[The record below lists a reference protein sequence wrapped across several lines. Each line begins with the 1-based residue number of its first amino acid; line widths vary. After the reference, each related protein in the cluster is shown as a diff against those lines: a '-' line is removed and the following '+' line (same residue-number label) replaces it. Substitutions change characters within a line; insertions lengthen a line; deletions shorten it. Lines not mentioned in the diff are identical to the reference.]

1 MFGLEATRDLECTLV
16 TVEVVELP
24 SVDSVVKT
32 AIELKRVFGGT
43 PLDIACI
50 PVDKA
55 CILGVKAELTA
66 IDNGVVAGVCP
77 ALEVVLVIP
86 APGVGARG

>member
-1 MFGLEATRDLECTLV
+1 MLV
-16 TVEVVELP
+16 SVEVVELL
-24 SVDSVVKT
+24 SVDSVVK
-32 AIELKRVFGGT
+32 ADIELSKVFCGT
-43 PLDIACI
+43 PLDILCT
-50 PVDKA
+50 PVDNA

-86 APGVGARG
+86 GVGTRG

>member
-1 MFGLEATRDLECTLV
+1 M
-16 TVEVVELP
+16 VEVVELL

-32 AIELKRVFGGT
+32 DIELKRLFCGT